1 MWSSVSVDTG
11 NTFDIMTQSFE
22 LLSCERVEMK
32 YSRFFWE
39 LSTLRFW
46 SLWKKKEGRV
56 LGAERLVEQVA
67 HLSIWYFKNF
77 NAKLEPSSN
86 EKLESYW
93 MCNIIEIAV
102 DVFFLIWLGRI
113 KIEKFYI
120 RFYTPKA
127 PICRQARVRGD
138 FEYWKMKFLFKTI
151 LPGRQRS
158 RGCVRGV
165 VMVNIFLRLW
175 RGDIGLEKKEK
186 INLICYF
193 MNNSFP

>member
-1 MWSSVSVDTG
+1 M
-11 NTFDIMTQSFE
+11 
-22 LLSCERVEMK
+22 
-32 YSRFFWE
+32 FF
-39 LSTLRFW
+39 F
-46 SLWKKKEGRV
+46 
-56 LGAERLVEQVA
+56 
-67 HLSIWYFKNF
+67 I
-77 NAKLEPSSN
+77 
-86 EKLESYW
+86 
-93 MCNIIEIAV
+93 
-102 DVFFLIWLGRI
+102 IWLGRI

-186 INLICYF
+186 INLSVI
-193 MNNSFP
+193 SWIIVFPRTLAVLNLKDFACCALEDILWGSVVQRPSEWLDWGFNEHKKEGVMDPITRFSPADVTPFPFWQELASSEYLGPGVVSKLNV